1 MGLLTLALTQ
11 RPEGFIRIAE
21 AASSLIE
28 GMGILIILG
37 GSLYALALAAFGK
50 DHRPRQTQ
58 HPDDDR
64 YHALRRRLGRA
75 ILLGLE
81 FLVAA
86 DIIATVLVRP
96 TISSATSLAIIVVIR
111 TFLSW
116 SLEMEISGRWPWQS
130 EPKNDGSR

>member
-1 MGLLTLALTQ
+1 MVMLTLAFMQ
-11 RPEGFIRIAE
+11 RPEWFIVAAE

-28 GMGILIILG
+28 GLGIFIILG
-37 GSLYALALAAFGK
+37 GSLYALTLAAIGK
-50 DHRPRQTQ
+50 DHRPRQAQ

-86 DIIATVLVRP
+86 DIIATVLLRP
-96 TISSATSLAIIVVIR
+96 TLTSAASLAVIVVIR

-130 EPKNDGSR
+130 EPKNERSE

>member
-37 GSLYALALAAFGK
+37 GSLYALALGAFGK
-50 DHRPRQTQ
+50 DHRPRQAQ

-130 EPKNDGSR
+130 EPKNERS

>member
-1 MGLLTLALTQ
+1 MVLTLAITE
-11 RPEGFIRIAE
+11 RPEWFINAAE
-21 AASSLIE
+21 AASSFIE
-28 GMGILIILG
+28 GMGIAIILL
-37 GSLYALALAAFGK
+37 GSLYALTLAALGK
-50 DHRPRQTQ
+50 DSSPRQEQ

-96 TISSATSLAIIVVIR
+96 TLESAASLAIIVVIR

-116 SLEMEISGRWPWQS
+116 SLEMEIKGRWPWQS
-130 EPKNDGSR
+130 EPKNDRSR